1 MVFQPQ
7 GWAGQGPGGP
17 GWLSRKVALQGCGA
31 RDTAEP
37 GMLRSPDLGV
47 HPGIEVIRVEE
58 PPVGH
63 LFHTVTIL

>member
-17 GWLSRKVALQGCGA
+17 GCLSRKVALQGYGA